1 MREVNM
7 RNYKYIIFSIL
18 LACGEKVVWAK
29 ASLEE
34 AYKPYSIEKG
44 YIEYKYSGEEEGKE
58 TLVFKDWGHW
68 QIRIKETQSQN
79 VPRKRF
85 ELITPSEIINFQ
97 YGCKCLEY
105 KISKDKE
112 EDKGIYY
119 YDTLNQEYVPGNPY
133 CIKQKKEIKDVG
145 GIKQLVCVEYEWE
158 GSVRPN
164 AMYYVLSTIW
174 DTASPKTKE
183 KLGPL
188 LRQFA
193 KEMSIGFIYASAIVE
208 MPTKKDIAGKK
219 ATFYKVQNRDI
230 RLFLWNNIILGSEV
244 ISETGKKIIVEAL
257 KVDENPRI
265 TDETFKI
272 PPDFPPPVKYD
283 TLSFIFKKERNLAEQ
298 LVNIYLS
305 EKMSTK

>member
-1 MREVNM
+1 
-7 RNYKYIIFSIL
+7 
-18 LACGEKVVWAK
+18 
-29 ASLEE
+29 
-34 AYKPYSIEKG
+34 
-44 YIEYKYSGEEEGKE
+44 
-58 TLVFKDWGHW
+58 
-68 QIRIKETQSQN
+68 ETQSQN

-145 GIKQLVCVEYEWE
+145 GIKQLVCVEYDWE
-158 GSVRPN
+158 GSIRPN